1 MTRDEMI
8 DVLLPELVRCGFAM
22 ATARRR
28 LWTMSRRALER
39 ELLLR
44 GLVDYEEA
52 PQWEEDCEEQES
64 TGSIPAALGWSGSP
78 VYAD

>member
-8 DVLLPELVRCGFAM
+8 DTLIPELVRCGLTM

-28 LWTMSRRALER
+28 LWGMSRRTLER

-44 GLVDYEEA
+44 GLAEYDDSA
-52 PQWEEDCEEQES
+52 QWQEDCEDEES
-64 TGSIPAALGWSGSP
+64 TTPVPAVLGWSCAP
-78 VYAD
+78 VYVD

>member
-8 DVLLPELVRCGFAM
+8 DVLVPELVHCGFAM

-28 LWTMSRRALER
+28 LWGMSRRALER

-44 GLVDYEEA
+44 GLVEYDDTA
-52 PQWEEDCEEQES
+52 QLEEDCDDPEA
-64 TGSIPAALGWSGSP
+64 TDPIPAVLGWSCSP